1 MNILIDAFGGDN
13 APLEVIR
20 GGARAVQELGVTV
33 TLVGDEQKIRACA
46 EKNRLPLDG
55 MEILHAPAVFDIHEE
70 PTSLLKQHADTSM
83 AVGMQALHDG
93 KGDAFVCAGSTGALL
108 VGATFLVKRIAGI
121 KRAAV
126 APVLPTE
133 TTPFLLID
141 GGANNDCRPEMLVQ
155 FAIMGS
161 AYMQNVMH
169 VDKPRVALL
178 NVGAEETK
186 GRELELESYVQ
197 LAQAPV
203 NFIGNIEARE
213 LPAGAA
219 DVVVTDGFTGNV
231 ALKLYEG
238 MGKFMAHQMKGNLFA
253 GVAGK
258 LAALLILPKIKAL
271 TKKMD
276 YKAVGGAVMLGVQK
290 PVIKAHGSSD
300 GTAFFNAIRQAKDC
314 VAGNV
319 VQTIAENTGK
329 PVGLKRISITTL
341 RTSTCCWKHCPTRPM
356 PTKSIRPATATSV
369 WNFWGTVCCRSWF
382 RNSCFTSIPT
392 CRRAS

>member
-20 GGARAVQELGVTV
+20 GGAQAVQELGVTV

-46 EKNRLPLDG
+46 EENSLSLED

-93 KGDAFVCAGSTGALL
+93 RGDAFVCAGSTGALL
-108 VGATFLVKRIAGI
+108 VGATFLVKRIPGI

-161 AYMQNVMH
+161 AYMQNVMQ
-169 VDKPRVALL
+169 VEKPRVALL

-197 LAQAPV
+197 LSQAPV

-253 GVAGK
+253 GFTGK
-258 LAALLILPKIKAL
+258 LAAMLILPKIRAL

-300 GTAFFNAIRQAKDC
+300 GTAFFNAIRQARDC

-319 VQTIAENTGK
+319 VQTIAENTGR
-329 PVGLKRISITTL
+329 PVK
-341 RTSTCCWKHCPTRPM
+341 K
-356 PTKSIRPATATSV
+356 
-369 WNFWGTVCCRSWF
+369 
-382 RNSCFTSIPT
+382 
-392 CRRAS
+392 